1 MADMNAGVTSEIGD
15 MSNISVDDLS
25 SLEIEG
31 IDAMTGLESGVTSN
45 VGDMASELKSQIG
58 GMETEASGDF
68 SGLAKDMAN
77 NADQIKKSVSTAFAD
92 VATVVKKTMD
102 DINKAS
108 SSGLKS
114 FRSEE

>member
-1 MADMNAGVTSEIGD
+1 MYC
-15 MSNISVDDLS
+15 
-25 SLEIEG
+25 
-31 IDAMTGLESGVTSN
+31 LESGVTSN
-45 VGDMASELKSQIG
+45 VGDMASEVKSQIG

-68 SGLAKDMAN
+68 SGLAKDMSK
-77 NADQIKKSVSTAFAD
+77 NADQIKKSVTTAFAD

-114 FRSEE
+114 LDRKSTRLNSSHVAISYAVFCLKK